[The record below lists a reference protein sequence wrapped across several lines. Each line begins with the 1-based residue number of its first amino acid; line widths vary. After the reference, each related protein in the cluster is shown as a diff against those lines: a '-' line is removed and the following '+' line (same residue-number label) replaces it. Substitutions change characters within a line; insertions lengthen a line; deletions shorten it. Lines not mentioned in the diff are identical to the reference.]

1 MKHKDILFSILF
13 FAYILSGLYL
23 SLFNGISHDQ
33 FHEQENWRINFQAIK
48 SIFNGEGDYSVLLN
62 YIDRYHGIA
71 FHYISQ
77 PIQFLNHGTVGRL
90 NEVTLEG
97 SYYLSRHA
105 VVFLTFVTA
114 GYFFYLLCNKI
125 SNDKNFSL
133 ICFSL
138 FLLYPYFFGHSQIN
152 GKDIPFLSVWVIS
165 TYLLFNII
173 ENFYYEKKID
183 LKSIF
188 FISLCTAFLI
198 SIRITGLLI
207 LLEYLIALMILL
219 NVKDQKLF
227 SFIFKNK
234 KFFIFFSLFLIL
246 FVYILNPIFW
256 SNPLEIINSVKWMS
270 KYYNDTCTLTLGSC
284 MRAQNLPTSYIF
296 IWLFFKLPILVLFG
310 LAIFPLI
317 EKKIFNNGI
326 KTIYY
331 GTLALT
337 VLSLLFLFILRNVAL
352 YDEIRH
358 IMFLIPAILII
369 SLYNI
374 YIFNKKIFFYSATLV
389 MIFFVA
395 ENISLK
401 KYQYTWLNSFAKLTN
416 IQKNFELEY
425 MGVSNKNLQKQIND
439 YSIKNNIPRDTC
451 VYGNMYASVFLK
463 KKGFTCFNSYSSLDS
478 AKQRPFFAY
487 QNARNIKRSDPKDCD
502 LIYKDKYNYF
512 LFNKD
517 IVTGKLWYCN

>member
-1 MKHKDILFSILF
+1 M
-13 FAYILSGLYL
+13 
-23 SLFNGISHDQ
+23 
-33 FHEQENWRINFQAIK
+33 
-48 SIFNGEGDYSVLLN
+48 
-62 YIDRYHGIA
+62 IA
-71 FHYISQ
+71 
-77 PIQFLNHGTVGRL
+77 
-90 NEVTLEG
+90 
-97 SYYLSRHA
+97 
-105 VVFLTFVTA
+105 
-114 GYFFYLLCNKI
+114 
-125 SNDKNFSL
+125 
-133 ICFSL
+133 
-138 FLLYPYFFGHSQIN
+138 
-152 GKDIPFLSVWVIS
+152 
-165 TYLLFNII
+165 
-173 ENFYYEKKID
+173 
-183 LKSIF
+183 
-188 FISLCTAFLI
+188 
-198 SIRITGLLI
+198 
-207 LLEYLIALMILL
+207 
-219 NVKDQKLF
+219 
-227 SFIFKNK
+227 
-234 KFFIFFSLFLIL
+234 
-246 FVYILNPIFW
+246 
-256 SNPLEIINSVKWMS
+256 
-270 KYYNDTCTLTLGSC
+270 
-284 MRAQNLPTSYIF
+284 
-296 IWLFFKLPILVLFG
+296 
-310 LAIFPLI
+310 
-317 EKKIFNNGI
+317 GI

-389 MIFFVA
+389 IIFFVA